1 VTGRR
6 IAVIGSGVSGL
17 TAGYVLSRSDHVT
30 LFEADD
36 RFGGHADTHL
46 VAPPS
51 GPPISVDTGFI
62 VYNERTYPTLTQLF
76 AELKVATRASE
87 MSMSVRCAGCGLQYA
102 GKRGLAGLAAGL
114 RRGSGPYLRMLAEV
128 PRFHRAARRLLAAAG
143 TTSAS
148 GAGEDLTLGQFLED
162 GGFSGYFTAHFA
174 LPLVAAVWSCPPGTA
189 LSYPARYLFAFLAN
203 HGMLSVSSSPA
214 WRTVDGGSR
223 RYVEKVLDRLPSAF
237 ASTPVRAVHRY
248 PDGADVHDAS
258 DQVHHFDGVVIATHP
273 DQALRLLA
281 KPSHA
286 EEDVLGA
293 FGYTQN
299 PALLHTDTSLLPS
312 RPAVRASWN
321 YELTQCRP
329 GQPGAAPRN
338 PRAPRISYD
347 MNRLQSLPG
356 AESYIVTLGGE
367 GVVDPARV
375 IDRMDYAHPAYTP
388 ASVAAQ
394 RRLPELNTGVTA
406 FAGAYHGWGFHED
419 GCRSGAEAARAL
431 GGTW

>member
-17 TAGYVLSRSDHVT
+17 TAGYILSRSDHVT

-46 VAPPS
+46 VTPPS
-51 GPPISVDTGFI
+51 GPPVSVDTGFI
-62 VYNERTYPTLTQLF
+62 VYNERTYPTLTRMF
-76 AELKVATRASE
+76 AELGVATRASE

-102 GKRGLAGLAAGL
+102 GKRGLGGLAAGL

-128 PRFHRAARRLLAAAG
+128 PRFHRAARRLLA
-143 TTSAS
+143 TSITDAD
-148 GAGEDLTLGQFLED
+148 EDLTLGQFLED
-162 GGFSGYFTAHFA
+162 GGYSGYFTAHFA

-189 LSYPARYLFAFLAN
+189 LSYPASYLFAFLAN
-203 HGMLSVSSSPA
+203 HGMLSLSSSPA

-223 RYVEKVLDRLPSAF
+223 HYVEKVLERLPSAR

-248 PDGADVHDAS
+248 PDGADVHDGL

-281 KPSHA
+281 KPTHA

-299 PALLHTDTSLLPS
+299 PTLLHTDARLLPA
-312 RPAVRASWN
+312 RPGVRASWN
-321 YELTQCRP
+321 YELTGCRP
-329 GQPGAAPRN
+329 GQPGAPGQ
-338 PRAPRISYD
+338 PGDAPRISYD
-347 MNRLQSLPG
+347 MNRLQSLPA

-367 GVVDPARV
+367 GVVDPARI

-394 RRLPELNTGVTA
+394 RRLPELNTGITA

-419 GCRSGAEAARAL
+419 GCRSGAEAARSL

>member
-17 TAGYVLSRSDHVT
+17 TAGYLLSRSDHVT

-46 VAPPS
+46 VVPPS
-51 GPPISVDTGFI
+51 GPPVSVDTGFI
-62 VYNERTYPTLTQLF
+62 VYNERTYPTLTRMF
-76 AELKVATRASE
+76 AELGVATRASE

-102 GKRGLAGLAAGL
+102 GKRGLGGLAAGL

-128 PRFHRAARRLLAAAG
+128 PRFQRAARRLLA
-143 TTSAS
+143 TSATS
-148 GAGEDLTLGQFLED
+148 ATGAGEDLTLGEFLED
-162 GGFSGYFTAHFA
+162 GGYSGYFTAHFA

-203 HGMLSVSSSPA
+203 HGMLSLSSSPA

-223 RYVEKVLDRLPSAF
+223 RYVERVLERLPSAL

-248 PDGADVHDAS
+248 PDGADVHDGL
-258 DQVHHFDGVVIATHP
+258 DQVHHFDAVVIATHP

-281 KPSHA
+281 KPTHA

-293 FGYTQN
+293 FGYTRN
-299 PALLHTDTSLLPS
+299 PTLLHTDARLLPA
-312 RPAVRASWN
+312 RPGVRASWN
-321 YELTQCRP
+321 YELTGCRP
-329 GQPGAAPRN
+329 GQPAD
-338 PRAPRISYD
+338 APRISYD

-356 AESYIVTLGGE
+356 AENYIVTLGGE
-367 GVVDPARV
+367 GVVDPARI